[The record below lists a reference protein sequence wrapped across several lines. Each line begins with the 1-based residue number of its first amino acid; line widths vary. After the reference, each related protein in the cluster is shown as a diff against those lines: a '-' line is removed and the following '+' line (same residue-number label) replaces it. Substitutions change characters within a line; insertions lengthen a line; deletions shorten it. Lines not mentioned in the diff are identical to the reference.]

1 MNCMATTRYFIRYP
15 ETMTPANAFKY
26 LRQIR
31 AELIPQVTFRRSRRY
46 GATVH
51 GELHYLMMVK
61 LVIVSRGFEMYE
73 D

>member
-1 MNCMATTRYFIRYP
+1 MATTRYFIRYP
-15 ETMTPANAFKY
+15 DTVTRADAFEY
-26 LRQIR
+26 LRKIR

-51 GELHYLMMVK
+51 GELDYLMKVK
-61 LVIVSRGFEMYE
+61 LVIVSKGFEMYE